1 MCALAR
7 WVAGAFLAMAVA
19 AFAFVRFSTRHL
31 REPEVRR
38 NADRLA
44 VNAATCFAWP
54 ACVLLLLPEEEL
66 LRGYAVRL
74 AALVVLWCLCVDAR
88 AVVRYVG
95 PLEDYEPGESLGER
109 SRQISTAAFAA
120 GTFLLSSGI
129 GQLAPCVTTLVF
141 VALLLCVLSAVPSGG
156 GARQGLA
163 EPATWET
170 AQRACVSAAAGFLAL
185 ALAVCVDH
193 KLSP

>member
-1 MCALAR
+1 MPPALAT
-7 WVAGAFLAMAVA
+7 WAAGAFLGMAVA
-19 AFAFVRFSTRHL
+19 AFAFVHLSTRHL
-31 REPEVRR
+31 REPAVRR

-44 VNAATCFAWP
+44 VNSALCFAWP

-74 AALVVLWCLCVDAR
+74 TALVVLWCLCFDVR

-95 PLEDYEPGESLGER
+95 PLDDYEPGESLGER

-120 GTFLLSSGI
+120 GTFLLSSRS
-129 GQLAPCVTTLVF
+129 GQVAPCVTALVF
-141 VALLLCVLSAVPSGG
+141 VSLLLCVLSAVPSGG
-156 GARQGLA
+156 ARQGLA
-163 EPATWET
+163 ESATWET

-185 ALAVCVDH
+185 AIAVCVDH
-193 KLSP
+193 KLS